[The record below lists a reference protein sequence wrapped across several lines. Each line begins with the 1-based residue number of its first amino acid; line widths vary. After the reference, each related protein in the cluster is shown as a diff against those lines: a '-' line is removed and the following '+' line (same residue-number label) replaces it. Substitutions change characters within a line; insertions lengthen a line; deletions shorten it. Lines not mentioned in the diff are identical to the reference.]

1 MKDRTWVEKI
11 TFRDFVASWI
21 GEFYRQQN
29 PDDHFLTLPKISD
42 IMAVSILA
50 FIKSRDFSDFKFVEL
65 GAGDGEL
72 SEALI
77 KYSQKFGMNISEAY
91 LVEASSSRIN
101 SLKRRFQSCS
111 VKVYISDEIPF
122 LKEDLPTIVIA
133 NEFFDSLPFSVVLYS
148 TKERALKELFVLRSS
163 DGELFLLFDQP
174 SPETKNFVEKYY
186 KREIKLIETNYSDD
200 FFFFEVSPA
209 FEKVLNSVE
218 SSSILILCD
227 YGYRF
232 FGERR
237 PQGSVNIHWKLS
249 VEKIDFFDLRKLAE
263 IVRSYFGKKDISF
276 FVDFFVLE
284 KIAQNFGFETN
295 VLHLSSFIFS
305 NLYESRE
312 YVEEILFSD
321 KLPENERLK
330 NILSFSDIMK
340 GWGNFFVLIAEKNQK
355 WHNLKTS

>member
-101 SLKRRFQSCS
+101 RLKSRFQSCS

-148 TKERALKELFVLRSS
+148 AKERALKELFVLSSS

-174 SPETKNFVEKYY
+174 SHETKNFVEKYY

-200 FFFFEVSPA
+200 FFFFEVSPD
-209 FEKVLNSVE
+209 FEYVMNNVKDSD
-218 SSSILILCD
+218 LIIICD

-232 FGERR
+232 FEERT
-237 PQGSVNIHWKLS
+237 PQGSTNLHWKFS
-249 VEKIDFFDLRKLAE
+249 VEKLDFFDLKKLAE
-263 IVRSYFGKKDISF
+263 IIKSSFGKKDISF

-284 KIAQNFGFETN
+284 RIAQKLGFETHI
-295 VLHLSSFIFS
+295 LPLSSFIFS
-305 NLYESRE
+305 SLYESKDK
-312 YVEEILFSD
+312 VENLLFSD

-340 GWGNFFVLIAEKNQK
+340 GWGNFFVLVMEKK
-355 WHNLKTS
+355 IGGKIV

>member
-1 MKDRTWVEKI
+1 MKDKIVEKI
-11 TFRDFVASWI
+11 AFRDFLVSWI
-21 GEFYRQQN
+21 NEFYNKQN
-29 PDDHFLTLPKISD
+29 PDEHFLTLPKISD

-50 FIKSRDFSDFKFVEL
+50 FIKSRNFADFKFIEL

-77 KYSQKFGMNISEAY
+77 KYSQKFGMKISEVY
-91 LVEASSSRIN
+91 LVEASSSRIDR
-101 SLKRRFQSCS
+101 LKRRFNSS
-111 VKVYISDEIPF
+111 EVKVSVSDEIPF

-148 TKERALKELFVLRSS
+148 KKERILKELFILRSS
-163 DGELFLLFDQP
+163 DNKLFPLFDQP
-174 SPETKNFVEKYY
+174 LPETKNFLEKYY
-186 KREIKLIETNYSDD
+186 NEEIKLIETNVYFSDD

-209 FEKVLNSVE
+209 FEYVMNKVKN
-218 SSSILILCD
+218 SSILILCD

-232 FGERR
+232 FEERR
-237 PQGSVNIHWKLS
+237 PQGSVNLHWKFS
-249 VEKIDFFDLRKLAE
+249 AEKIDFFDLRKLAE
-263 IVRSYFGKKDISF
+263 IINSSFGKKDISF

-284 KIAQNFGFETN
+284 KIAQTLGFETN
-295 VLHLSSFIFS
+295 IFHLSSFIFS
-305 NLYESRE
+305 NLYESKE

-340 GWGNFFVLIAEKNQK
+340 GWGNFFVLIAEKTQN
-355 WHNLKTS
+355 SII